1 MKDPKTLEDWR
12 EVVRQNAP
20 LVDRTPYAHNIIG
33 AALSA
38 IAEMAGDKEAKKAI
52 KEFGLDK
59 KGW

>member
-12 EVVRQNAP
+12 EIVRQNAP
-20 LVDRTPYAHNIIG
+20 LVDKAPYAHNIIG
-33 AALSA
+33 IALSA
-38 IAEMAGDKEAKKAI
+38 IDKLAGEEEALKTI

>member
-1 MKDPKTLEDWR
+1 MKDPKTLEDYR
-12 EVVRQNAP
+12 EIVRQNAP

-33 AALSA
+33 LALRA
-38 IAEMAGDKEAKKAI
+38 IDKLAGKAEAEKTI

>member
-12 EVVRQNAP
+12 EIVRQNAP

-33 AALSA
+33 IALSA
-38 IAEMAGDKEAKKAI
+38 IDKLAGEAETKKTI

-59 KGW
+59 KG